1 MIIHKNNDFELGYLN
16 GKPINK
22 AYQNGNVVYQ
32 RYGRSAARLPEGYT
46 ELEYVENRVS
56 VQNVSRTDFFYVQYD
71 DTANSNASAYT
82 YNVILELKVNYS
94 AYWNAL
100 GNTYLQI
107 QRADGGYHN
116 KFDPRAFGKTSFTP
130 EIEFKSNIKYDLTIY
145 QGASDIYPTFVL
157 TDVSAGT
164 TSTHSIIN
172 DRPMSNT
179 YPRLGIFNFYATSD
193 GGANVALGK
202 IYSVTVTD
210 RNGNV
215 KCEAVPCRREVDG
228 KIGMYNLARN
238 EFTYD
243 ASGLMNIVGGPEV

>member
-1 MIIHKNNDFELGYLN
+1 M
-16 GKPINK
+16 P
-22 AYQNGNVVYQ
+22 Q
-32 RYGRSAARLPEGYT
+32 GYT
-46 ELEYVENRVS
+46 ELEYVENTVT
-56 VQNVSRTDFFYVQYD
+56 VPNVSRTDFFYVEYD

-82 YNVILELKVNYS
+82 YNVIVELTVNYS
-94 AYWNAL
+94 AYWDVL
-100 GNTYLQI
+100 GNTYVQI
-107 QRADGGYHN
+107 QRADGGYRD
-116 KFDPRAFGKTSFTP
+116 KFEPRGFGKTSINETIKF
-130 EIEFKSNIKYDLTIY
+130 ESNIKYDLTIY
-145 QGASDIYPTFVL
+145 KGDSDIYPTFVL
-157 TDVSAGT
+157 TNVSAGT

-172 DRPMSNT
+172 NRSMRNT
-179 YPRLGIFNFYATSD
+179 YPRLGLFNFYAESD
-193 GGANVALGK
+193 GGAKVALGK